1 MRNTS
6 MFPWISIKIFHVLK
20 MSFKD
25 EIAEEEVEITSV
37 SDILP
42 QDRLW
47 NFLKWNIF
55 ALYCEGYMVDQT
67 QSA

>member
-1 MRNTS
+1 
-6 MFPWISIKIFHVLK
+6 MFPWISIKIFRVLK

-25 EIAEEEVEITSV
+25 EIVEEEVEITSV

-47 NFLKWNIF
+47 NFLK
-55 ALYCEGYMVDQT
+55 
-67 QSA
+67 

>member
-1 MRNTS
+1 

-37 SDILP
+37 SDILL

-47 NFLKWNIF
+47 NFLK
-55 ALYCEGYMVDQT
+55 
-67 QSA
+67 

>member
-1 MRNTS
+1 

-25 EIAEEEVEITSV
+25 EIVEEEVEITSV

-42 QDRLW
+42 QDLLW

-55 ALYCEGYMVDQT
+55 ALYCEGYIVSQT

>member
-1 MRNTS
+1 
-6 MFPWISIKIFHVLK
+6 MFPWINIKIFHVLK

-47 NFLKWNIF
+47 NFLK
-55 ALYCEGYMVDQT
+55 
-67 QSA
+67 

>member
-1 MRNTS
+1 

-20 MSFKD
+20 MSCKD

-47 NFLKWNIF
+47 NFLK
-55 ALYCEGYMVDQT
+55 
-67 QSA
+67 